1 MVHTRDET
9 FKALDQSFKAL
20 MDCLGQ
26 LTEEELVSTP
36 VEGHWTVKDVIAHL
50 WSWAEEAVQTARA
63 WRDRRPWQEG
73 VVYDDAWNEHQVHE
87 RSSLP
92 LITVV
97 DGLTSAHRQMMHLLD
112 VLDDK
117 ALAAEGKA
125 PWGEKMS
132 LVDFFYSMAEHYSEH
147 AKPLQKYQKDCLEGC
162 D

>member
-1 MVHTRDET
+1 MHTRDET
-9 FKALDQSFKAL
+9 FKVLDQSFKKL

-26 LTEEELVSTP
+26 LTEEELVSTS
-36 VEGHWTVKDVIAHL
+36 VEGHWTAKDVLAHL

-97 DGLTSAHRQMMHLLD
+97 DGLTSAHRQMMHFLD

-132 LVDFFYSMAEHYSEH
+132 LVDFLYTMAEHYTEH

>member
-9 FKALDQSFKAL
+9 FRALDQSFKAL

-36 VEGHWTVKDVIAHL
+36 VEGHWTAKDVIAHV

-147 AKPLQKYQKDCLEGC
+147 ARPLQKYQKDCLAGC

>member
-1 MVHTRDET
+1 MVHTRGET

-36 VEGHWTVKDVIAHL
+36 VEGHWTVKDVLAHL
-50 WSWAEEAVQTARA
+50 WSWAEEAIQTARA
-63 WRDRRPWQEG
+63 WRERRPWQEG
-73 VVYDDAWNEHQVHE
+73 MVYDDAWNEREVRE
-87 RSSLP
+87 RASLP
-92 LITVV
+92 LITIV

-132 LVDFFYSMAEHYSEH
+132 LVDFLQSMAEHYSEH